1 MLLSL
6 LFLENWIGSFSRR
19 KFFLLIIFSMYAG
32 LISHWMEQELGRA
45 SESASTAEASSKAL
59 SLLTHMKGIFA
70 GLLICL
76 GACLAVGLVEAL
88 VGWKKR
94 ARVASSPAGL
104 P

>member
-1 MLLSL
+1 
-6 LFLENWIGSFSRR
+6 
-19 KFFLLIIFSMYAG
+19 MYAG